1 MSESS
6 VFLSGH
12 VVVLSGGVGGARM
25 ARGLARALG
34 NPARLTVAVNTADD
48 FVHLGFAVSPD
59 LDTVLYTLAGIENP
73 VEGWGRADETWSFM
87 ATLDRLG
94 GETWFQLGDKDLALH
109 VFRTQALA
117 QGRTLSAVTAELCR
131 RFDISVEILPMTD
144 DRVTTVVETEEG
156 PLAFQDYFVR
166 RRCQPKI
173 KGFRFIG
180 SDDARP
186 SARLIERLKDTA
198 LGAVVLGPSNPFVSI
213 APILA
218 VPGVRAALEAC
229 PAPIVAV
236 SPLVGGA
243 AVKGPAAK
251 MIAELG
257 QTPSV
262 GWVAEHYAGL
272 IDGIV
277 VDEADRAA
285 AGAIRGPRVRVAK
298 TVMRSDADR
307 ATLAAEVLGFALEIG
322 S

>member
-1 MSESS
+1 MTA
-6 VFLSGH
+6 LSFPGR

-48 FVHLGFAVSPD
+48 FVHLGLAISPD

-73 VEGWGRADETWSFM
+73 AQGWGRADETWSFM
-87 ATLDRLG
+87 EALEKLG
-94 GETWFQLGDKDLALH
+94 GETWFRLGDKDLALH
-109 VFRTQALA
+109 LFRTQALA
-117 QGRTLSAVTAELCR
+117 QGRALSAVTAELCR
-131 RFDISVEILPMTD
+131 RFDIGVEVLPMTD
-144 DRVTTVVETEEG
+144 DRVATVVETEEG
-156 PLAFQDYFVR
+156 SLAFQDYFVR

-180 SDDARP
+180 ADDAKP
-186 SARLIERLKDTA
+186 LPRLLERFKDPA
-198 LGAVVLGPSNPFVSI
+198 LGAVVIGPSNPFVSI
-213 APILA
+213 APILGI
-218 VPGVRAALEAC
+218 PGVRAALEAC
-229 PAPIVAV
+229 MAPIVAV

-257 QTPSV
+257 QAPSV
-262 GWVAEHYAGL
+262 AWVAEHYADL

-277 VDEADRAA
+277 VDEADREA
-285 AGAIRGPRVRVAK
+285 AGKIRGPRVRIAK

-307 ATLAAEVLGFALEIG
+307 ATLAAEILAFAREI
-322 S
+322 SA